1 MNQTLC
7 INCIF
12 MHALLTL
19 VTWKRRVEFLRV
31 RKLGDDHG
39 VPLVHLPDVVLHERP
54 DKNNNGARHSF
65 NSISCSYKLSVCKVA

>member
-54 DKNNNGARHSF
+54 DKKTTVHVIALTTSRVPTN
-65 NSISCSYKLSVCKVA
+65 